1 MSDAIDYVYALRGM
15 AGDAADKLR
24 AEIAEAQKLLDRL
37 DSLCDDAEHGAE
49 LMASS
54 DRFPNYFPP
63 EPPESSG
70 LTRLKPKPPRPV
82 TMDELG
88 PYADECNVE
97 DNLPYPIELPG
108 EPA

>member
-24 AEIAEAQKLLDRL
+24 AEIVEAQKLLDRL
-37 DSLCDDAEHGAE
+37 DSLADDAEHGAE

-82 TMDELG
+82 DTDKGEPYTDEPVYDG
-88 PYADECNVE
+88 TRPHPHEM
-97 DNLPYPIELPG
+97 PG
-108 EPA
+108 EPE

>member
-24 AEIAEAQKLLDRL
+24 AEIVEAQKLLDRL

-70 LTRLKPKPPRPV
+70 LTRLKPKPPRPI
-82 TMDELG
+82 TTDG
-88 PYADECNVE
+88 RKPDADATVY
-97 DNLPYPIELPG
+97 DGNLPNPIDTPG
-108 EPA
+108 EAK